1 MHSIKKI
8 KPKIKILNKKFIN
21 KNYLS
26 WLNDKSNQ
34 QKIDL
39 KRKIS
44 LVELKNFFY
53 KNKRKGNKLHGIFY
67 KDIHIGNI
75 NIIFLTRTK
84 CYIGYLIGKKKN
96 KSKGLGSYAVNL
108 AIEKCFKSY
117 KMNEIYS
124 LSQVSNKPSYRLLK
138 KNNFISLKTRPKYFQ
153 KYTKKVPVKYFALK
167 KRDFKKI
174 EFKEKLAQKKP

>member
-1 MHSIKKI
+1 ME
-8 KPKIKILNKKFIN
+8 F
-21 KNYLS
+21 
-26 WLNDKSNQ
+26 
-34 QKIDL
+34 
-39 KRKIS
+39 
-44 LVELKNFFY
+44 
-53 KNKRKGNKLHGIFY
+53 FY

-167 KRDFKKI
+167 KGILRRSSLKK
-174 EFKEKLAQKKP
+174 KLAQKSLSYI

>member
-1 MHSIKKI
+1 M
-8 KPKIKILNKKFIN
+8 L
-21 KNYLS
+21 YWLS
-26 WLNDKSNQ
+26 N
-34 QKIDL
+34 
-39 KRKIS
+39 R
-44 LVELKNFFY
+44 
-53 KNKRKGNKLHGIFY
+53 
-67 KDIHIGNI
+67 
-75 NIIFLTRTK
+75 
-84 CYIGYLIGKKKN
+84 KKKN

-174 EFKEKLAQKKP
+174 EFKEKTSSEKP